1 LEKIIFWER
10 AWMARGWRQYLIWFG
25 KTELRLQEQNMLQ
38 LVEEWLA
45 AGEQNWAFILANS
58 EFF

>member
-1 LEKIIFWER
+1 
-10 AWMARGWRQYLIWFG
+10 MARGWRQYLIWFG